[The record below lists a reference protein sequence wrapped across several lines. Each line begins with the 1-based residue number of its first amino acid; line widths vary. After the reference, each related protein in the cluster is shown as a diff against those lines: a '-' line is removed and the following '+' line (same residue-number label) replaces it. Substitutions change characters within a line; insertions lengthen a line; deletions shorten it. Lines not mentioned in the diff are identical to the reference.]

1 MLNTRRQ
8 FISSLIHGSTLV
20 CASSLAYSSLP
31 TNQISSSAF
40 ETDGE
45 RKQTQL
51 KTAWK
56 QDYKKMIGTLAT
68 LSASLLVIYRDELLL
83 AVFLLFLFFLTAF
96 IGLPLAELV
105 VKYHIA

>member
-8 FISSLIHGSTLV
+8 FISNLIHGSTLV
-20 CASSLAYSSLP
+20 CASSLAFSSLP
-31 TNQISSSAF
+31 INQISSSPL
-40 ETDGE
+40 ETDSE
-45 RKQTQL
+45 KNQTQL

-56 QDYKKMIGTLAT
+56 QEYKKMIGTLAT

-83 AVFLLFLFFLTAF
+83 AVFLLCLFFLTAF